1 MENEKIELKEEEILF
16 IKRLE
21 SKLNVTE
28 YSELRNIIEKYVQ
41 LARNEKWES
50 QRYKDR
56 YEKADKR
63 ETESYN
69 KYCEEEKEKIKWQ
82 NYYKELCNK
91 YAKQDIELD
100 LAKAKIEIL
109 EGEKK

>member
-1 MENEKIELKEEEILF
+1 MENEKIELKEEELLF
-16 IKRLE
+16 IKSLE

-41 LARNEKWES
+41 LARNERWES

-63 ETESYN
+63 ETENYN
-69 KYCEEEKEKIKWQ
+69 KYCEEEKGKNI
-82 NYYKELCNK
+82 
-91 YAKQDIELD
+91 
-100 LAKAKIEIL
+100 
-109 EGEKK
+109 